1 MQTKYFH
8 CQFRQVFASTII
20 TIDVVATADVP
31 IADDIDS
38 TVIAI
43 TDIISSG
50 IAATSVTT
58 TSVATA
64 SVTVVNSSNRY
75 CDCSSCTAVLF
86 ATSNDTRNNI

>member
-50 IAATSVTT
+50 IA
-58 TSVATA
+58 TA